1 MVNPS
6 LNRDAT
12 IRTLSNILGLTVSEI
27 TLEQSGAF
35 VERFTLPP
43 TRSGSLDDLTFAVKD
58 LIDIAGHTT
67 GCGNPTWLATH
78 PPATVN
84 AICVDQI
91 LAAGARCVG
100 KTITDEIAFSLFGE
114 NHHYGTPLNPAAPDR
129 VPGGSSS
136 GSASAVACALVDFAL
151 GTDTGGSV
159 RVPASNCGIWGL
171 RPSHGFISL
180 AGVMPLAPTYDTVGF
195 FARDLNVLNRV
206 ANSLLPIADPA
217 AGPPTVGAIHLIK
230 ELFALA
236 DSAVQNA
243 LTPVVD
249 QLRHTFHGKVRETS
263 LAELCGDVRAANP
276 ATWLTIYRVLQGT
289 EMLSCLG
296 AWMESAAPEFGPA
309 PSVGLQF
316 VRSHDRSRVGE
327 AIALREL
334 FCRRLNG
341 ALGPHDLLCLPTAP
355 TIAPLKNSKAYDR
368 NSDYYIR
375 TLPVTA
381 VSGVGRLPQLSL
393 PLGQVGTV
401 PIGLSLAAAHGNDL
415 LLLNVAKQFTAP
427 R

>member
-1 MVNPS
+1 MAS
-6 LNRDAT
+6 
-12 IRTLSNILGLTVSEI
+12 I
-27 TLEQSGAF
+27 TFDQSGAF
-35 VERFTLPP
+35 VERFTLAP
-43 TRSGSLDDLTFAVKD
+43 TRPGPLDGLTFAVKD
-58 LIDIAGHTT
+58 LIDVAGHST

-91 LAAGARCVG
+91 LAVGAQCVG
-100 KTITDEIAFSLFGE
+100 KTITDEVAFSLFGE
-114 NHHYGTPLNPAAPDR
+114 NHHFGTPLNPAAPDR

-136 GSASAVACALVDFAL
+136 GSASAVACGLVDFAL

-171 RPSHGFISL
+171 RPSHGFISI

-195 FARDLNVLNRV
+195 FARDLDVLTHVANVLLPV
-206 ANSLLPIADPA
+206 ADATSITLTSST
-217 AGPPTVGAIHLIK
+217 GTIHVIK
-230 ELFALA
+230 ELFAIA
-236 DSAVQNA
+236 DSAVQEA
-243 LTPVVD
+243 LVPVVS
-249 QLRHTFHGKVRETS
+249 QLRQTFPGKVQDTS
-263 LAELCGDVRAANP
+263 LADLCGDERAANP
-276 ATWLTIYRVLQGT
+276 STWLTIYRVLQGT

-296 AWMESAAPEFGPA
+296 AWMAAAKPEFGPA

-316 VRSHDRSRVGE
+316 VHSHDRSRVGE

-334 FCRRLNG
+334 FCRRLNSS
-341 ALGPHDLLCLPTAP
+341 LGPNDLLCLPTAP

-381 VSGVGRLPQLSL
+381 VSGVGRLPQLSM
-393 PLGQVGTV
+393 PLGQVGTA
-401 PIGLSLAAAHGNDL
+401 PIGLSLAAARGNDVF
-415 LLLNVAKQFTAP
+415 LLNMARQFLASL
-427 R
+427 

>member
-1 MVNPS
+1 MMSP
-6 LNRDAT
+6 
-12 IRTLSNILGLTVSEI
+12 I
-27 TLEQSGAF
+27 TFEQSGAF
-35 VERFTLPP
+35 IERFSLPS
-43 TRSGSLDDLTFAVKD
+43 TRSGPLDGLTFAVKD
-58 LIDIAGHTT
+58 LMDVAGHST

-78 PPATVN
+78 PPASVN

-91 LAAGARCVG
+91 LAAGAQCEG

-114 NHHYGTPLNPAAPDR
+114 NYHYGTPLNPAAPDR

-136 GSASAVACALVDFAL
+136 GSASAVACGLVDFAL

-171 RPSHGFISL
+171 RPSHGFISV

-195 FARDLNVLNRV
+195 FARDLDVINSV
-206 ANSLLPIADPA
+206 ANVLLPIADSAPTA
-217 AGPPTVGAIHLIK
+217 NAPTVDTIHIVK
-230 ELFALA
+230 ELFTIA
-236 DSAVQNA
+236 DSAVQHA
-243 LTPVVD
+243 LAPAVN
-249 QLRHTFHGKVRETS
+249 QLRDVFPGKVREIS
-263 LAELCGDVRAANP
+263 IAELCGDERAANLS
-276 ATWLTIYRVLQGT
+276 TWLTIYRVLQGT

-296 AWMESAAPEFGPA
+296 AWMAAAEPEFGPA

-316 VRSHDRSRVGE
+316 VRSHDRARVGE

-334 FCRRLNG
+334 LCRRLNNS
-341 ALGPHDLLCLPTAP
+341 LSPNNLLCLPTAP

-368 NSDYYIR
+368 NSDYYVR

-381 VSGVGRLPQLSL
+381 ISGVGRLPQLSM

-401 PIGLSLAAAHGNDL
+401 PIGLSLAAAHGNDQFL
-415 LLLNVAKQFTAP
+415 LKAARQFTES

>member
-1 MVNPS
+1 MPS
-6 LNRDAT
+6 
-12 IRTLSNILGLTVSEI
+12 I
-27 TLEQSGAF
+27 TFEQSGAF
-35 VERFTLPP
+35 TEQFTLPP
-43 TRSGSLDDLTFAVKD
+43 TRSGPLDGLTFGVKD
-58 LIDIAGHTT
+58 LIDVAGRPT

-78 PPATVN
+78 PPATVH
-84 AICVDQI
+84 AICVEQI
-91 LAAGARCVG
+91 LAAGAQCVG

-136 GSASAVACALVDFAL
+136 GSASAVACGLVDFAL

-171 RPSHGFISL
+171 RPSHGFISV

-195 FARDLNVLNRV
+195 FARELEVLSRAADV
-206 ANSLLPIADPA
+206 LLPIADTA
-217 AGPPTVGAIHLIK
+217 AIPPTVGSIHVVK
-230 ELFALA
+230 ELFAIA
-236 DSAVQNA
+236 DSAVQDA
-243 LTPVVD
+243 LATIVD
-249 QLRHTFHGKVRETS
+249 QLRHTFEGKVQETS
-263 LAELCGDVRAANP
+263 LAELCGDERAANP
-276 ATWLTIYRVLQGT
+276 STWLTIYRVLQGT

-296 AWMESAAPEFGPA
+296 AWMAAAKPGFGPA

-327 AIALREL
+327 AIAMREL
-334 FCRRLNG
+334 FCIRLNS
-341 ALGPHDLLCLPTAP
+341 ALRPNDLICLPTAP
-355 TIAPLKNSKAYDR
+355 TIAPLKGSKADDR
-368 NSDYYIR
+368 NSDYYVR

-401 PIGLSLAAAHGNDL
+401 PIGLSLAAARGNDL
-415 LLLNVAKQFTAP
+415 FLLNVAKQFAES